1 MTESPYAIPLEDLIR
16 RTWIPLAEQVVEQP
30 GPTVPPTDWS
40 SDVPLGNDG
49 CDADGE

>member
-1 MTESPYAIPLEDLIR
+1 MTESPYAIPLEDLLR
-16 RTWIPLAEQVVEQP
+16 RTWIPPAEQVVEQP
-30 GPTVPPTDWS
+30 DRTVPPAGWS